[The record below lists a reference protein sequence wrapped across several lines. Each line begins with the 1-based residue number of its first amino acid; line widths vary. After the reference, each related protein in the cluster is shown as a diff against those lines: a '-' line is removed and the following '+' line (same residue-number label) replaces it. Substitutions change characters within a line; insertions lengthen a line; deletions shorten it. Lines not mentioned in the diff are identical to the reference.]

1 MKKNEDERVDLD
13 YSAEIAF
20 LLKQEEEE
28 GKKEEGK
35 TDEQ

>member
-1 MKKNEDERVDLD
+1 MKRSEDERVDLD

-28 GKKEEGK
+28 EVKN
-35 TDEQ
+35 DEQ

>member
-1 MKKNEDERVDLD
+1 MSNRQDEVELSDLD

-28 GKKEEGK
+28 KKN
-35 TDEQ
+35 D

>member
-1 MKKNEDERVDLD
+1 MKKSEDDRVDLD

-28 GKKEEGK
+28 GK